1 LSIEVND
8 AQKVLL
14 KQHYHELI
22 EAKNKEIRESEK
34 EQERLRKQ
42 LNVVSALK

>member
-1 LSIEVND
+1 VDL
-8 AQKVLL
+8 QKVQKLELL

-22 EAKNKEIRESEK
+22 EAKNKEFRENKE

-42 LNVVSALK
+42 LNVILK